1 MKNILVPIDFSA
13 ETDRVIAMAELMARA
28 TGAKLWLVHVAAPDP
43 DFVGFDAGPTYVR
56 EQRAEVLREEHTG
69 IQRLAER
76 AKQRGLECDGLLV
89 QGSTTE
95 TLLEEIDRLNAELV
109 IMGSH
114 GKSGLFK
121 AFVGSVSE
129 QVLRDSR
136 VPVMIVP
143 ALERS
148 RS

>member
-1 MKNILVPIDFSA
+1 MKNILVPVDFSA
-13 ETDRVIAMAELMARA
+13 ETDRVISMAA
-28 TGAKLWLVHVAAPDP
+28 TLASATKAHLWIVHVAAPDP

-56 EQRAEVLREEHTG
+56 EQRAEILRQEHVQ
-69 IQRLAER
+69 IQELA
-76 AKQRGLECDGLLV
+76 ASMKQQGLACEGLLV
-89 QGSTTE
+89 QGPTTD
-95 TLLEEIDRLNAELV
+95 TLLEEIDRLQADLV

-129 QVLRDSR
+129 QVLRESR

-143 ALERS
+143 ATGRS
-148 RS
+148 